1 MESDRFSMLQLED
14 VSPWTKHTLQIATA
28 DHEYLDKS
36 NDSIVGGLK
45 YVGPPLPRF
54 GHSSTMEPNPAGE
67 IFIFGGRVNVY
78 DQFKNDTWS
87 IKLSRDTGVW
97 PQLGGTS
104 ANTKMV
110 ATLVKTS
117 GDAPTPRIGHKSV
130 LVDESLIVWGG
141 VTSRKEGGFEVT
153 DNSIYLLNTITYNW
167 TKLDIEPAPS
177 PCSDPA
183 ACIHGNTFFVFSQR
197 LRGSQNDLWR
207 FDVHSLEQGDP
218 RWERIEVDSGSR
230 SPPSRAGHA
239 MVAHENRLF
248 VFGGM
253 DGNSPCNDTWCFDI
267 TTRVWSELYC
277 TGEIPPPYVFHA
289 ITLVGDK
296 VYLFGGRSK
305 QDEVLGQ
312 IWIFEINE
320 QSWHRLVYADIQPAA
335 RWRHTMATFDGKVLI
350 LGGTKDTEDE
360 SQDLVP
366 VYALDISLIKNLE
379 RREIIDLS
387 ETRTGRSHY
396 SAFQD
401 SSTRDMGS
409 AGVEGDS
416 PGPSKRTGRASKDFN
431 PEARDYHGEGEG
443 PIEIRGL
450 DESKSLEQLTPY
462 IAIKNDVHILP
473 QIMDSSGLKN
483 RSAHRDENSSPGQLA
498 AMPMIRDTI
507 TGSMSATEI
516 LQSLV
521 AHGCHD
527 ISRKFDISH
536 VSEYPV
542 SSGGFGDVYCATL
555 RNGDQ
560 VGIKCMRVLVGP
572 TVEGKNFL
580 KRAAHELYVWS
591 KCRHPNILELSGVT
605 LFRDR
610 IAMVSPWIHNGH
622 LRWFLSKNLPVD
634 RCVLASILC
643 VQIADGIGYLHA
655 QGIVHGDL
663 KPENV
668 LVSQDHTPKLTDF
681 GNAALAEYTLQ
692 FTDSSTT
699 QGMSVR
705 WTAPEILKQETKT
718 TQAGDIFAFGMI
730 VLETITGLLPYA
742 GVSDPVVMFS
752 IAAGKLPKRPQA
764 HIPSGA
770 EQADSLWE
778 ILNSCWAYKPSE
790 RPKAHE
796 IKTMMQG
803 ITPGGLLVGPVSDAS
818 LPSL

>member
-1 MESDRFSMLQLED
+1 
-14 VSPWTKHTLQIATA
+14 
-28 DHEYLDKS
+28 
-36 NDSIVGGLK
+36 
-45 YVGPPLPRF
+45 
-54 GHSSTMEPNPAGE
+54 
-67 IFIFGGRVNVY
+67 
-78 DQFKNDTWS
+78 
-87 IKLSRDTGVW
+87 
-97 PQLGGTS
+97 
-104 ANTKMV
+104 
-110 ATLVKTS
+110 
-117 GDAPTPRIGHKSV
+117 
-130 LVDESLIVWGG
+130 
-141 VTSRKEGGFEVT
+141 
-153 DNSIYLLNTITYNW
+153 
-167 TKLDIEPAPS
+167 
-177 PCSDPA
+177 
-183 ACIHGNTFFVFSQR
+183 
-197 LRGSQNDLWR
+197 
-207 FDVHSLEQGDP
+207 
-218 RWERIEVDSGSR
+218 
-230 SPPSRAGHA
+230 
-239 MVAHENRLF
+239 
-248 VFGGM
+248 
-253 DGNSPCNDTWCFDI
+253 
-267 TTRVWSELYC
+267 
-277 TGEIPPPYVFHA
+277 
-289 ITLVGDK
+289 
-296 VYLFGGRSK
+296 
-305 QDEVLGQ
+305 
-312 IWIFEINE
+312 
-320 QSWHRLVYADIQPAA
+320 
-335 RWRHTMATFDGKVLI
+335 
-350 LGGTKDTEDE
+350 
-360 SQDLVP
+360 
-366 VYALDISLIKNLE
+366 
-379 RREIIDLS
+379 
-387 ETRTGRSHY
+387 
-396 SAFQD
+396 
-401 SSTRDMGS
+401 
-409 AGVEGDS
+409 
-416 PGPSKRTGRASKDFN
+416 
-431 PEARDYHGEGEG
+431 
-443 PIEIRGL
+443 
-450 DESKSLEQLTPY
+450 
-462 IAIKNDVHILP
+462 
-473 QIMDSSGLKN
+473 
-483 RSAHRDENSSPGQLA
+483 
-498 AMPMIRDTI
+498 MPMIRDTI

-580 KRAAHELYVWS
+580 K
-591 KCRHPNILELSGVT
+591 
-605 LFRDR
+605 
-610 IAMVSPWIHNGH
+610 
-622 LRWFLSKNLPVD
+622 
-634 RCVLASILC
+634 C